1 MLKNQLLEIV
11 ESFLQENENDKL
23 LLESTQHSITK
34 LFAQYIPSKEF
45 EDYTLVELQSKKSKL
60 INGLENKILD
70 NEIIREAINKQLEKI
85 NKRIEDLTI

>member
-1 MLKNQLLEIV
+1 MNCRRGLI
-11 ESFLQENENDKL
+11 S
-23 LLESTQHSITK
+23 K

-60 INGLENKILD
+60 IDGLENKILD